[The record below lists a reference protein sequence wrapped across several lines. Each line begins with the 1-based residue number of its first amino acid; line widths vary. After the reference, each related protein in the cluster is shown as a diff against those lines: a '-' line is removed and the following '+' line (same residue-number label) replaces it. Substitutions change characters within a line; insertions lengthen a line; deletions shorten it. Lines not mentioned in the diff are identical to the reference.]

1 MTKILAHR
9 GASAYAPENTLPAFE
24 LALEQGADGFELDV
38 HLTRDGEI
46 VVIHDETVD
55 RTAKGEG
62 RVVDLTLEELRK
74 LDFSAGLD
82 GYANCTI
89 PTLREVLEL
98 VVGTDKFVNIELKN
112 NIEPYVDLPQ
122 KLDALVA
129 GLNLAGQVI
138 YSSFNHYSVRDIIAG
153 GTPVPVG
160 VLHQDM
166 LVEPWEYA
174 VKLGAQALHPHYGL
188 VAVNADYVPQSH
200 EAGLQV
206 NVWTVNDPGHIALML
221 QDEVDAVITNHPD
234 VAVGLRG

>member
-38 HLTRDGEI
+38 HLTKDGEI

-62 RVVDLTLEELRK
+62 RVVDLTLDELK
-74 LDFSAGLD
+74 AMDFSTGLD

-89 PTLREVLEL
+89 PTLREVLDL
-98 VVGTDKFVNIELKN
+98 VKGTDKLVNIELKN
-112 NIEPYVDLPQ
+112 NIEPYVDLPD
-122 KLDALVA
+122 KLDALVTS
-129 GLNLAGQVI
+129 LNLAGQVI
-138 YSSFNHYSVRDIIAG
+138 YSSFNHYSVRDIIAA

-174 VKLGAQALHPHYGL
+174 VKLGAKALHPHYGL
-188 VAVNADYVPQSH
+188 VMQNADYVPQSH
-200 EAGLQV
+200 AAGLQV
-206 NVWTVNDPGHIALML
+206 NVWTVNDSAHMAMMVRD
-221 QDEVDAVITNHPD
+221 QVDAIITNHPD
-234 VAVGLRG
+234 VAVALRG